1 MADYT
6 ILIKTM
12 LDEPGLQAQID
23 SFAAKSKP
31 ITVKINTEG
40 TAVNPVDQVAATA
53 SVEAVTA
60 QLRNMAAEKI
70 NPIDE
75 IDAEAA
81 LSAIDAKIAEIKA
94 ANAGTPV
101 NANIVG
107 INGAGEATGNVSAT
121 LQYKDAIG
129 KVVSATYD
137 WDVETNTLI
146 ESTGRLRLSQVQLTN
161 QMDAYIATAEKA
173 IASTSGKNQNDP
185 TVVALQEKANSLKE
199 LATQEKTMMETT
211 AGVSSPE
218 TLNQLKELKSG
229 TDQASAAFGAAN
241 NNVKSF
247 GDMIENDVTKVAQ
260 WLIATTLIYG
270 SLREIG
276 QGIQYVEDLNKE
288 LVNIQM
294 ITNSDQEY
302 VAGLASEYNDL
313 ATELGSTT
321 IAVAQSA
328 EVWLRQGKSLED
340 TNKLLTASIELSKM
354 AGISAEEASTYLTAI
369 INGFKLSADQ
379 ITSVLDKLVVLANSS
394 STTASVSMAQLSEAL
409 QRSSNSAVVA
419 GVSFNQLLSYIATI
433 ETTTQKDAASI
444 GQSLDTVFARFQSV
458 KAGVTIDESTGESL
472 NNVEKSLKTL
482 GIEIRNQTDG
492 SFKPFGDVI
501 DELSKQWDGLNN
513 AEKSE
518 VAGAL
523 AGVRQRENFLAKLIP
538 EHIAIYGNSWF

>member
-1 MADYT
+1 
-6 ILIKTM
+6 M

-40 TAVNPVDQVAATA
+40 TAVNPVDQVAATK
-53 SVEAVTA
+53 SVEDITA
-60 QLRNMAAEKI
+60 QLRDMAVAKI

-94 ANAGTPV
+94 ANANTAV
-101 NANIVG
+101 TSNVSG
-107 INGAGEATGNVSAT
+107 INAQGEVIGNVGTT

-129 KVVSATYD
+129 QVITESYK
-137 WDVETNTLI
+137 WDQENI
-146 ESTGRLRLSQVQLTN
+146 ELVQSTARVTDAEIQLTN
-161 QMDAYIATAEKA
+161 QMNAYAAAADKA
-173 IASTSGKNQNDP
+173 MASTQGKNQADP
-185 TVVALQEKANSLKE
+185 TVIKLQADAQALK
-199 LATQEKTMMETT
+199 TT
-211 AGVSSPE
+211 AQENIAIMQNGGNVTNEMQTQVKGLSNAMNES
-218 TLNQLKELKSG
+218 
-229 TDQASAAFGAAN
+229 SAAFGAAN

-419 GVSFNQLLSYIATI
+419 GVSFNQLLSYI
-433 ETTTQKDAASI
+433 KNSN
-444 GQSLDTVFARFQSV
+444 SV
-458 KAGVTIDESTGESL
+458 ST
-472 NNVEKSLKTL
+472 
-482 GIEIRNQTDG
+482 
-492 SFKPFGDVI
+492 
-501 DELSKQWDGLNN
+501 
-513 AEKSE
+513 
-518 VAGAL
+518 
-523 AGVRQRENFLAKLIP
+523 
-538 EHIAIYGNSWF
+538 